1 MSDTIT
7 LQVGKKDIE
16 LPSKLNI
23 KQYKE
28 IRKIENFGK
37 SPIDFIVA
45 ISGLD
50 KDEVRYSNK
59 KDMDF
64 VYRFLTQ
71 KYFAEQDTSLKTEFE
86 FQGIQYGLMTD
97 ITQLNW
103 GGWVDLEFLT
113 TDGVEKNMEK
123 IMALMYRPITSRT
136 KKGYVI
142 EEYNHDTML
151 ERADLFEELPMDYF
165 WGVSNFFFLL
175 VKELN
180 DAMKSSLEYQKLK
193 EKAMKRLRWMNPKFL
208 FWKVYQGFTGP
219 VLWSSVKKILQRLK
233 KLLNN
238 LWSYVLTIYLKL
250 RTGMKNIKGRWKN

>member
-7 LQVGKKDIE
+7 LQVGKKEFE

-37 SPIDFIVA
+37 SPIEFIVA

-50 KDEVRYSNK
+50 QDEVRYSNK

-64 VYRFLTQ
+64 VYRFLIQ
-71 KYFAEQDTSLKTEFE
+71 KYFGEQDTKLKTEFE
-86 FQGIQYGLMTD
+86 YKGVQYGLMTD
-97 ITQLNW
+97 ISQLNW

-113 TDGVEKNMEK
+113 TDGVEKNIER
-123 IMALMYRPITSRT
+123 IMALIYRPIISRT
-136 KKGYVI
+136 KKGYII
-142 EEYNHDTML
+142 EEYDHDTML
-151 ERADLFEELPMDYF
+151 ERAELFENLPMDYF
-165 WGVSNFFFLL
+165 WGATNFFFHL

-180 DAMKSSLEYQKLK
+180 DVMKNSLEYQKVK
-193 EKAMKRLRWMNPKFL
+193 KKAMRRLRWLNPKFL
-208 FWKVYQGFTGP
+208 LWKVYQGFTGP
-219 VLWSSVKKILQRLK
+219 ALWSFVKKTSQKLK

-238 LWSYVLTIYLKL
+238 LWSYVLTIYLWLKL
-250 RTGMKNIKGRWKN
+250 KMKNIKGRLRN